1 MFILW
6 LVNNENIIE
15 NLDLDNVQTL
25 IALNKQVQQNTQAI
39 NSLKTSGAIQHV
51 QNSSSSSSSPPS
63 HFITIVN
70 GLQKKI
76 GTNAQGIKE
85 NLGYINYLKKKIQ
98 LLKTMMNK
106 K

>member
-25 IALNKQVQQNTQAI
+25 IALNKQVQTNTQAI
-39 NSLKTSGAIQHV
+39 NRLKTSGAIQHV
-51 QNSSSSSSSPPS
+51 QSSSPSSSPPS

-70 GLQKKI
+70 GLNKKI

>member
-25 IALNKQVQQNTQAI
+25 IALNKQVQTNTQAI
-39 NSLKTSGAIQHV
+39 NRLKTSGAIQHV
-51 QNSSSSSSSPPS
+51 QNSSSSSSPL
-63 HFITIVN
+63 ITIVN
-70 GLQKKI
+70 GLNKKI

>member
-6 LVNNENIIE
+6 LVNSENIIE

-25 IALNKQVQQNTQAI
+25 IALNKQVQTNTQEL
-39 NSLKTSGAIQHV
+39 NNLKTKGAIQHV
-51 QNSSSSSSSPPS
+51 QSSSSSSSPPS

-70 GLQKKI
+70 GLNKKI